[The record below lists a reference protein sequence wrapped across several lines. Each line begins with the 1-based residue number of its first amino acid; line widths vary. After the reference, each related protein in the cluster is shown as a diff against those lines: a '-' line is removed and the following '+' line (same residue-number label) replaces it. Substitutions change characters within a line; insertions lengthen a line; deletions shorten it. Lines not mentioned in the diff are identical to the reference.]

1 METVSFMRYQVIDL
15 IRMAIREFYTWL
27 ESFKF
32 DYLKN
37 REKYQ
42 DWKELI
48 DKTDSYGFSI
58 IENLLNEGA
67 EDLEDSEILDLY
79 KTCKQVLDLY
89 GLKPIPPLP
98 ENVAIETDYN
108 VLKWFTERFEEPMH
122 STFTKQ
128 IRYIDS
134 PEGHMQLDGLCQECL
149 RLEKELLVAVTKRE
163 TAILPILSI
172 GQEIMMGKLRLL
184 YTEKQ
189 KFTVNYDMLLKGM
202 APNTEPLIKTNI
214 FIIKLI
220 LEIKAELEKT
230 GIYFSDPTKYDELN
244 NATPSL
250 HPKESRNP
258 YEPDSHSSDFS
269 IKRPL

>member
-42 DWKELI
+42 DWKELV
-48 DKTDSYGFSI
+48 DKTDSSGFSI
-58 IENLLNEGA
+58 IENLLYEGA

-79 KTCKQVLDLY
+79 KKCKQVLDLY

-122 STFTKQ
+122 STFIKQ

-134 PEGHMQLDGLCQECL
+134 PES
-149 RLEKELLVAVTKRE
+149 
-163 TAILPILSI
+163 P
-172 GQEIMMGKLRLL
+172 
-184 YTEKQ
+184 Y
-189 KFTVNYDMLLKGM
+189 
-202 APNTEPLIKTNI
+202 
-214 FIIKLI
+214 
-220 LEIKAELEKT
+220 
-230 GIYFSDPTKYDELN
+230 
-244 NATPSL
+244 AT
-250 HPKESRNP
+250 
-258 YEPDSHSSDFS
+258 
-269 IKRPL
+269 